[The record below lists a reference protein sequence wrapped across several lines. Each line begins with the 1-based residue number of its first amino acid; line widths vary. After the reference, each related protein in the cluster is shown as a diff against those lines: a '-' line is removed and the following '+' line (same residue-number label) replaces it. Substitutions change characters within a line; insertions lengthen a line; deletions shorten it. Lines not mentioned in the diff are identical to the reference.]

1 MSATAATIRPIDLDD
16 LAAGID
22 EEASQAGAVRAGS
35 FDTKCRRRAERLR
48 PLEQLRVATR
58 ACSNLETAHH
68 APEWVERCGNV
79 DIRVGVDSHHNTLGS
94 LCDPDVCHPRPRCLG
109 NEVGA
114 SAAGGRTVLGRASC
128 TGSYQVTFA
137 PLIAPTR
144 APGHGRRII
153 GKAMRRY
160 LEGSVRA

>member
-1 MSATAATIRPIDLDD
+1 MAATGATIRPIDLDD
-16 LAAGID
+16 LAASVD
-22 EEASQAGAVRAGS
+22 EEASQAGAVCAGS
-35 FDTKCRRRAERLR
+35 LDTKCCCRTERVR
-48 PLEQLRVATR
+48 PLQQLRVPTR
-58 ACSNLETAHH
+58 PRRDLETPQH
-68 APEWVERCGNV
+68 APERVEGRGDV
-79 DIRVGVDSHHNTLGS
+79 KIRVGVDSHHNTRGS

-109 NEVGA
+109 IEVGA

-153 GKAMRRY
+153 WNAVRR
-160 LEGSVRA
+160 